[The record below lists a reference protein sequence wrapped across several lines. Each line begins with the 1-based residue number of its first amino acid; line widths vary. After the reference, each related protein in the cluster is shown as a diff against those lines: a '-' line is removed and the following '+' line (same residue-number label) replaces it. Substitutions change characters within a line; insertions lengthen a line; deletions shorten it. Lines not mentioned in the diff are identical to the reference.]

1 MVPHEDPFWHRGKMK
16 FGIALYCL
24 LSQGVAN
31 ISSLTICLYHL
42 LLNTMSNHTIVTLE
56 NFSLPEVRLLI
67 KTRYLPHLSLPV
79 GGKPPR
85 ALSWKHRS
93 WSRPVKGLCRPQNYH
108 CYLPGPWVT
117 LQGATITT
125 KGIKNLDASRW
136 YVFVS
141 SHLKESATRM
151 DLCSFCLAS
160 YTTQGCHAVGRYIA
174 WQPTLTL
181 ITIKPDEN
189 FASKSKVE
197 EISKCCFVLLHFH
210 SSVLK
215 PDLDVL
221 FRET

>member
-1 MVPHEDPFWHRGKMK
+1 M
-16 FGIALYCL
+16 
-24 LSQGVAN
+24 N
-31 ISSLTICLYHL
+31 
-42 LLNTMSNHTIVTLE
+42 
-56 NFSLPEVRLLI
+56 
-67 KTRYLPHLSLPV
+67 TRYLPHLSLPV

-141 SHLKESATRM
+141 GHLKESATRI

-197 EISKCCFVLLHFH
+197 EISKCCFVLLFFCKK
-210 SSVLK
+210 SVVKIKSCQSKEIQILGATCTVNK
-215 PDLDVL
+215 VL
-221 FRET
+221 YNWPKETIDKEHKQRP